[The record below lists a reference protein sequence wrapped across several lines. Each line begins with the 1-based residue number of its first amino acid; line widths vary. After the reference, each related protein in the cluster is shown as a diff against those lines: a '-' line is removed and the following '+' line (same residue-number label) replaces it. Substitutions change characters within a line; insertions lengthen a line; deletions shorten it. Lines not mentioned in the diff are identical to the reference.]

1 MTIGW
6 WMKLRH
12 HEVIYLI
19 STQIIED
26 EIGNQIEQDTE
37 RKVYANEFSVSSNE
51 YYNAAMTGLRPS
63 KSFEVYSFE
72 YNNEEK
78 LKHNGII
85 YRIIRSETR
94 GEKTRIICERVA
106 ADG

>member
-37 RKVYANEFSVSSNE
+37 RKVYANEFSVSATE
-51 YYNAAMTGLRPS
+51 YYNAAVTGMRPS
-63 KSFEVYSFE
+63 KSFEIYSFE
-72 YNNEEK
+72 YNGEEK
-78 LKHNGII
+78 LKHNGVI
-85 YRIIRSETR
+85 YRIIRAETR
-94 GEKTRIICERVA
+94 GEKTRITCERVA